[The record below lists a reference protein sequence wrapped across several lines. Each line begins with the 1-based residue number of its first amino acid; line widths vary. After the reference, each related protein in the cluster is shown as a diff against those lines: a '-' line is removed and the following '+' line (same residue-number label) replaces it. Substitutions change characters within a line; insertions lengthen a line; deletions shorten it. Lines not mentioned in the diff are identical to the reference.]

1 MKGADSSTTIFRKW
15 MSAPQRARLSVS
27 PAPPHTLTR
36 RAQGRNLT
44 RGSPREKRA
53 IRGVIDTRVFNVTN
67 TFIFL
72 QFITS
77 DHHLRADTL
86 EGTIRKTCV
95 QAANPITSSRT
106 MCSGADSSLGPAS
119 QTPFGS
125 GPAIHAGNLSFYQPL
140 KITCWVPPIYTSL
153 SSAFLTKTAIH
164 QTCLLLS
171 LNLGEPYLIRC
182 DQNATFLVMECAPA
196 STTCHSLWTSNPLV
210 RFLCPRQPWRHVL
223 QTLLVPEGSG
233 FFPKS

>member
-95 QAANPITSSRT
+95 QAANPITPSRT
-106 MCSGADSSLGPAS
+106 MCSGADSSLGLAS
-119 QTPFGS
+119 QTLLGS

-140 KITCWVPPIYTSL
+140 KITY
-153 SSAFLTKTAIH
+153 
-164 QTCLLLS
+164 
-171 LNLGEPYLIRC
+171 
-182 DQNATFLVMECAPA
+182 
-196 STTCHSLWTSNPLV
+196 
-210 RFLCPRQPWRHVL
+210 
-223 QTLLVPEGSG
+223 
-233 FFPKS
+233 